1 MNELH
6 GHVKAWALPRA
17 LVCGIMGIHGVA
29 PAGCGLEDDDADSGG
44 VEPIQSLLRHRN
56 DRDRR
61 GSLQRNKSAAS
72 GEGDQSLRK
81 RATYAEAMVTIW
93 RRLIMKHGQVE
104 DIKQEREGRAKQ
116 R

>member
-1 MNELH
+1 
-6 GHVKAWALPRA
+6 
-17 LVCGIMGIHGVA
+17 MGIHGVA
-29 PAGCGLEDDDADSGG
+29 PAECGLEDDDADSGG

-81 RATYAEAMVTIW
+81 RATYAEAMVTIYGEE